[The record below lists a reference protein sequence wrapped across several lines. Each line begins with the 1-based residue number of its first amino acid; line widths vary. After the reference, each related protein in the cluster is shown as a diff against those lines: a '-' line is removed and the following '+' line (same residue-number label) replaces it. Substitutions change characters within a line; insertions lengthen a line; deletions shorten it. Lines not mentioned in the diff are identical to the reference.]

1 LRWDPTQKKECPW
14 RRRVV
19 FTGDIGKMDQDGY
32 LYVLGRKDKMI
43 KTSGYR
49 VYPKE
54 VTDQILRHPAV
65 QDAVVFGIPDR
76 IAGTLI
82 GCELVLKPGQ
92 ELGEAEL
99 LRFLSDN
106 LPAYMI
112 PGRVVVVASFPRT
125 ASGKIGISEIERKYH
140 G

>member
-1 LRWDPTQKKECPW
+1 
-14 RRRVV
+14 
-19 FTGDIGKMDQDGY
+19 
-32 LYVLGRKDKMI
+32 
-43 KTSGYR
+43 
-49 VYPKE
+49 
-54 VTDQILRHPAV
+54 
-65 QDAVVFGIPDR
+65 
-76 IAGTLI
+76 
-82 GCELVLKPGQ
+82 VLKPGQ

>member
-1 LRWDPTQKKECPW
+1 
-14 RRRVV
+14 
-19 FTGDIGKMDQDGY
+19 
-32 LYVLGRKDKMI
+32 
-43 KTSGYR
+43 